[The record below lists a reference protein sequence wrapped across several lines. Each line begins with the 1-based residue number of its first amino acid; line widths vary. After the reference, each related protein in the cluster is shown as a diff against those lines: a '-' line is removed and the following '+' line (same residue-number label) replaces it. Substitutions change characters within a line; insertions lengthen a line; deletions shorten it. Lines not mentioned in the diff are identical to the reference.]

1 MPTMNGTSNVVP
13 PASTATRPSSALPE
27 MNTLFSAAWFDD
39 APEKPKEEAAAS
51 PAAKGAT
58 AAAPAPEKGSSTF
71 LIVALVGGG
80 LLFGAVLCS
89 GIGLGVG
96 AYVYAIGN

>member
-1 MPTMNGTSNVVP
+1 MSDEKSRQDKMSLP
-13 PASTATRPSSALPE
+13 PEAKRRGG
-27 MNTLFSAAWFDD
+27 MDTLFSAAWFDD